1 MKTFSTELS
10 TKHGDKINIEYSKL
24 AKKQSAP
31 VLRKNPPIIRSFEVL
46 TNLVGLPKYGSIDPT
61 PLMAIF
67 FTFYWGFMVGDIG
80 YGLIIFAMMTA
91 LPRLMPTKFEG
102 QAIKDLMTIFKVA
115 ATSSIIFGILYGEF
129 LGDIG
134 EHYFHLHPIW
144 MNRYETDQ
152 MLSLLVISIIIGYLV
167 VLFGLI
173 LGIINNLKLGHKS
186 HARSDAA
193 LFALWGSILV
203 GLVIGIIIPDIFST
217 ILVITLI
224 FVFIM
229 MGVLIWLEK
238 VAGIIH
244 VIERFSNILSFA
256 RLMAIG
262 LVGAQMAAVANEIS
276 AEGVFNKVL
285 GEGIGFVVGII
296 FTLSLHLINIM
307 ILILS
312 PTIHSLR
319 LNVYEFFSQFSQ
331 TGDVIKYAP
340 YQSI

>member
-1 MKTFSTELS
+1 MFANELS
-10 TKHGDKINIEYSKL
+10 TKHGDKVNIQFSKL
-24 AKKQSAP
+24 SKKQTAP

-46 TNLVGLPKYGSIDPT
+46 TNLIGLPKYGSIDPT
-61 PLMAIF
+61 PLLAIF

-80 YGLIIFAMMTA
+80 YGLIIFGMMTV
-91 LPRLMPTKFEG
+91 LPLLKPSKFDSPS
-102 QAIKDLMTIFKVA
+102 IKDLMVIFKVA
-115 ATSSIIFGILYGEF
+115 AISSIVFGILYGEF

-144 MNRYETDQ
+144 MNRYDTVQ
-152 MLSLLVISIIIGYLV
+152 MLNLLVISIIIGYLV
-167 VLFGLI
+167 VLFGLV
-173 LGIINNLKLGHKS
+173 LGVVNNLKLGHKS

-203 GLVIGIIIPDIFST
+203 GLSIGMIVPEIFST
-217 ILVITLI
+217 VLMATLV

-229 MGVLIWLEK
+229 MGVLVWLEK

-276 AEGVFNKVL
+276 AEGVFIPVL
-285 GEGIGFVVGII
+285 GEGLGVIVGLI
-296 FTLSLHLINIM
+296 FTLSLHLINLM